1 MYIPKTTR
9 LQERKPGEA
18 TVVPGWPVPTFAST
32 WCRQAGIVCV
42 HVSIVLSVVVRAGGS
57 LLRPCRGCPAAAW
70 SPARRRR
77 PHRSRGQEK
86 EGKRKIVEASAWIV
100 EGCGWSGKPFAFGGT
115 HSDEEGDHVPQRRR
129 SLLTAVAELHLIVG
143 ENSCGA

>member
-32 WCRQAGIVCV
+32 WCRQASCV
-42 HVSIVLSVVVRAGGS
+42 SMCRSSCPWWFAGGS

-100 EGCGWSGKPFAFGGT
+100 EGCGWSGKPPFGGT